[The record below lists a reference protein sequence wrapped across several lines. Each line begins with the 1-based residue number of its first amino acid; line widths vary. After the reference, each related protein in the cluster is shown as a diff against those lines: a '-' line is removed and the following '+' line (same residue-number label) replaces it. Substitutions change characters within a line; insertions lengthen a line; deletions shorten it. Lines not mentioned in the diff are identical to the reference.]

1 VFYGVNIKVLAKAEG
16 GEAGP
21 TGDYLIADGRV
32 LPGN

>member
-1 VFYGVNIKVLAKAEG
+1 VLAKAEG